1 MLEVRDIHTYYGRS
15 HVIQG
20 LSLQVKEGEV
30 VCLLGRNGA
39 GKTTTIRSI
48 MGYLTPKQGS
58 ITFRDKSILGTPP
71 HRVCRTG
78 ISYVPQ
84 GKSVFAELS
93 VEDNLRVVRREAEG
107 GWTVDRVYE
116 LFPKLEA
123 LRRRKAGH
131 LSGGERQMLAIGRA
145 LMTNPQL
152 LLLDEPT
159 EGLAPLIVKA
169 VGQFISRLAETGLPV
184 LLAEQNVKFAVEVAR
199 RGYIIDKGRVHIQ
212 GDIREL
218 SQDTE
223 IIGKY
228 LAV

>member
-1 MLEVRDIHTYYGRS
+1 MLEVEDIHSYYGRS

-20 LSLQVKEGEV
+20 LSLSVQPGEI

-48 MGYLTPKQGS
+48 MGYLAPRRGAIKFMQN
-58 ITFRDKSILGTPP
+58 DLVGTPP
-71 HRVCRTG
+71 HKVCRAG

-84 GKSVFAELS
+84 GKSVFASLS
-93 VEDNLRVVRREAEG
+93 VEDNLKVVRREAAEG
-107 GWTVDRVYE
+107 WSVERIYE
-116 LFPKLEA
+116 LFPKLET

-145 LMTNPQL
+145 LMTNPKL

-159 EGLAPLIVKA
+159 EGLAPLVVKA
-169 VGQFISRLAETGLPV
+169 LGDLLQELAQGGLPL
-184 LLAEQNVKFAVEVAR
+184 LLAEQNVKFAVEVAQ
-199 RGYIIDKGRVHIQ
+199 RGYIIDKGRVHCQ
-212 GDIREL
+212 GDISEL
-218 SQDTE
+218 SQDQE
-223 IIGKY
+223 IIGKF